1 MGFEI
6 EPKGQGLG
14 ALGCPGTAASCQAPI
29 IGRLWRP
36 LSPFPPLGPS
46 QEDGERYTLRILTLV
61 SLKGFLMDGLVLEGL
76 SCRGRNDGCADL
88 QSGGWTASGCLFPFA
103 VCACSAAQS
112 RLALCDPM
120 DYSPPGSC
128 VHGILQAS
136 RLEQVAISSSRGPSR
151 PKDQNCLLCLL
162 HWQMDSLPLYHCGP
176 REAPVS
182 SSAVVIMHRHENCSP
197 VPG

>member
-1 MGFEI
+1 M
-6 EPKGQGLG
+6 G

-88 QSGGWTASGCLFPFA
+88 QSGGWSASGCLFPFA

-136 RLEQVAISSSRGPSR
+136 RLDGAG
-151 PKDQNCLLCLL
+151 CHLLLQGTFPTQRSKL
-162 HWQMDSLPLYHCGP
+162 SPVSPALADGFFTSLPLRPPGSP
-176 REAPVS
+176 RLQ
-182 SSAVVIMHRHENCSP
+182 
-197 VPG
+197 